1 MSKIERRYD
10 LIITVSRSF
19 KFIAGCLLLILA
31 WILLAWFL
39 AENLIVKQPLD
50 RADAILV
57 LSGSRFYPERTAE
70 AALVYSKGVAPKIFL
85 TDDGGRAGWS
95 KSEQRNPRFVEL
107 IKQKLIEG
115 GVPADAVEIL
125 PPQVSGTIDE
135 AEVLRER
142 VSQGDINSV
151 LLVTSPYHT
160 RRSLNTFEK
169 VLKDKNVRLGIVSP
183 PPGEQSPPP
192 FTWWFSKKG
201 WNSVAAEYVKII
213 YYRLNY

>member
-1 MSKIERRYD
+1 MSKINRPYD
-10 LIITVSRSF
+10 LITVVSRTF
-19 KFIAGCLLLILA
+19 KFVAGCLLLILA
-31 WILLAWFL
+31 WILFAWFL
-39 AENLIVKQPLD
+39 AENLIVEQPLD

-70 AALVYSKGVAPKIFL
+70 AALIYRQGIAPKILL

-95 KSEQRNPRFVEL
+95 KTEQRNPRFVEL

-115 GVPADAVEIL
+115 GVPADVIEIL
-125 PPQVSGTIDE
+125 PSQVSGTIDE

-142 VSQGDINSV
+142 VLQGDINSV

-160 RRSLNTFEK
+160 RRSLSTFEK
-169 VLKDKNVRLGIVSP
+169 VLEDKNVRLGIVSP
-183 PPGEQSPPP
+183 PPGEQSPPA

-201 WNSVAAEYVKII
+201 WNSVAAEYVKIVC
-213 YYRLNY
+213 YQLNY